1 MKILTLLLTTLI
13 CALKLSG
20 AAVTLPLNKAV
31 FRCQAMMSKSGMIPA
46 KSPQFEFALTEKE
59 VKVKFQVPYPAGAVE
74 GVFSGEVFEFL
85 ISPGAAEKDYYHFA
99 VNPAGK
105 YYTAR
110 NKDTSVQLPLAV
122 KVFKK
127 ADHWGGE
134 LTIPR
139 AAVKLERVHEN
150 MVIRA
155 NFAAT
160 LFDNGVRR
168 VVSWNPAASFHD
180 LSTFGKITFSDRKEQ
195 IFVKAWGVQDGNLK
209 IKLHLPPRYKDFPAT
224 LTTPWGTLTVKD
236 GDTKELT
243 TPLYNKD
250 SLPVKFYS
258 RFTVTVK
265 DKAGKTVFSRSGETA
280 GFPPYFLKLDR
291 FYYAPQ
297 DKELSFEHNFPR
309 ESALKVYDQAGRLRL
324 QCTPLPF
331 RGKLDISE
339 LSKGCYRAV
348 ISSGN
353 MRTSRSFIVT
363 SSGFTAPEISSGAA
377 LDIREGKLVL
387 GNTPVFAIGGSSTA
401 KPALQFAPCFNLRSG
416 DYGLLPNAIDL
427 EGLPLWKLIRQP
439 ETGFRLLPD
448 WEERLKR
455 YLSGN
460 AGAKRKISRLGYEAQ
475 LPFYDAAGKR
485 GDGVKFHTGLYRKMK
500 KAHPGMLF
508 SIHVDDEKEV
518 SRYLPA
524 CDIVECAYWS
534 SSFAE
539 ALYPDLIKDM
549 RNVRKL
555 AKDKPVI
562 FWVGV
567 SVPDNFT
574 RTAEELRFAA
584 YCAMICNLNGVIF
597 HLGHGGIAENQ
608 SRIWSV
614 VSGINAELSAVY
626 PRFASGTEMPELVK
640 YCRGN
645 FLWSLRKCGN
655 TLMLAVVNLSPA
667 EQKLTMKVHNHTIND
682 IFTPLETKIYYYSY

>member
-1 MKILTLLLTTLI
+1 MKFIALLLTTLI
-13 CALKLSG
+13 FALELSG

-31 FRCQAMMSKSGMIPA
+31 FRCQAMVSKTGMIPET
-46 KSPQFEFALTEKE
+46 SPQFEFALTEKE
-59 VKVKFQVPYPAGAVE
+59 VRVKFEIPFPAGAVK

-85 ISPGAAEKDYYHFA
+85 ISPGAAEKNYYHFA

-105 YYTAR
+105 YYTAH
-110 NKDTSVQLPLAV
+110 NKDTSVKLPLAV
-122 KVFKK
+122 QVFKK
-127 ADHWGGE
+127 PDSWGGE
-134 LTIPR
+134 MTIPR
-139 AAVKLERVHEN
+139 AAIKLERVHEN

-160 LFDNGVRR
+160 FFANGVRR
-168 VVSWNPAASFHD
+168 VVSWSPAASFHD
-180 LSTFGKITFSDRKEQ
+180 LSTFGQITFSDRKEQ
-195 IFVKAWGVQDGNLK
+195 IFVKEWGVQRGELK
-209 IKLHLPPRYKDFPAT
+209 IRLHLPPACKDFPVT
-224 LTTPWGTLTVKD
+224 LTTERGTLTVKK
-236 GDTKELT
+236 GNSKEVSC
-243 TPLYNKD
+243 PLYD
-250 SLPVKFYS
+250 SASLPVKFYS
-258 RFTVTVK
+258 RFTVKVK
-265 DKAGKTVFSRSGETA
+265 DTAGKTVFSRSGEAA
-280 GFPPYFLKLDR
+280 GFPPHFLKLDR
-291 FYYAPQ
+291 LYYPEKSA
-297 DKELSFEHNFPR
+297 ELHFEHNFPP
-309 ESALKVYDQAGRLRL
+309 AAVLNVYDQRGRLLL
-324 QCTPLPF
+324 QRAPLPPQ
-331 RGKLDISE
+331 GKLDISQ
-339 LSKGCYRAV
+339 LSPGNYRAAV
-348 ISSGN
+348 SCAN
-353 MRTSRSFIVT
+353 TRTSRSFIVT

-401 KPALQFAPCFNLRSG
+401 RHALQFVPCFNLRSG

-439 ETGFRLLPD
+439 ETGFRLLSD
-448 WEERLKR
+448 WEERLQR

-485 GDGVKFHTGLYRKMK
+485 GDGAKFHTGLYRKMK
-500 KAHPGMLF
+500 KAHPDMLF
-508 SIHVDDEKEV
+508 SIHIDDEKEL

-584 YCAMICNLNGVIF
+584 YCAMICDLNGVIF
-597 HLGHGGIAENQ
+597 HLGHGGIAENR
-608 SRIWSV
+608 SRIWSA

-626 PRFASGTEMPELVK
+626 PRFAAGTEMPELVK

-645 FLWSLRKCGN
+645 FLWSVRKCGN

-667 EQKLTMKVHNHTIND
+667 EQKLTMKVHNYTIND
-682 IFTPLETKIYYYSY
+682 IFTPLETKIYYCNY